1 MGQSFRRKKRMSM
14 HRVEFDYYL
23 PEGGYM
29 EIDLDPNLDQEE
41 KESKAI
47 LEIKDSFP
55 DAFDVEITEIEEI

>member
-1 MGQSFRRKKRMSM
+1 MSM

-29 EIDLDPNLDQEE
+29 ELDLDPNLDREE

-55 DAFDVEITEIEEI
+55 DAFDIEITEIEEI